1 MRIIDWMADVC
12 SSELGFG
19 LLVLDDSFTFLLD
32 RPVEGPEPPIP
43 EPPINVVYLIDIS
56 WSMDGSGDGTA
67 SSPSRLDLAKQTV
80 LALNQQFIDAGVA
93 DRLTIKVISFRA
105 ATDLS
110 LIETTVPALDDA
122 DAAGLEALLKALPS
136 PSGPPDPAP

>member
-32 RPVEGPEPPIP
+32 RPVEGPEPPMP

-56 WSMDGSGDGTA
+56 GSMDGSGDGTA

-93 DRLTIKVISFRA
+93 DRLTIKVIAFRA
-105 ATDLS
+105 DTDLS
-110 LIETTVPALDDA
+110 VIEANSTELDGA
-122 DAAGLEALLKALPS
+122 DAGGLEALHNGLDRKSTRLTS
-136 PSGPPDPAP
+136 SH